1 MAVIIELA
9 MAMVDSV
16 LDVGND
22 PLGGSDDSITGYQP
36 SGDCYHEIVCPEFCA
51 NSVVFDGAA

>member
-1 MAVIIELA
+1 

-22 PLGGSDDSITGYQP
+22 PLGGSDDSITG
-36 SGDCYHEIVCPEFCA
+36 C
-51 NSVVFDGAA
+51 